1 MFTLRKQIQAF
12 LPGIMLASL
21 ISIVSLMLSD
31 VQLEKIVSP
40 LLISI
45 SVGVATRNILGLRR
59 AFEPGIQFSMKKILR
74 LSIVLLGLRL
84 SFIQVL
90 DIGFAG
96 MFTLAF
102 SSIGTLFFTFWLGK
116 RLNINSRF
124 SQLIAI
130 GTSICGASAIVAAAP
145 VIESSEEDLTYVVAT
160 ITSLGTLA
168 MVSYPLLQ
176 ELIQLNPNE
185 FGLWCGASIHE
196 VAQVLVASFQVGT
209 FSGEIATV
217 AKLSRVLLI
226 IPVLFILSFQN
237 KSHSQNFS
245 LQKIFSFIPWFVC
258 FFVLVTLL
266 NSMNL
271 IPVNVKVFLISINQ
285 FLLCLSMAA
294 VGLGTRLS
302 RIAAIGIKPFLLAIF
317 SWLFLSWISLFLIKA
332 LPI

>member
-1 MFTLRKQIQAF
+1 
-12 LPGIMLASL
+12 
-21 ISIVSLMLSD
+21 MLSNL
-31 VQLEKIVSP
+31 QSEKIVSP

-45 SVGVATRNILGLRR
+45 LVGVATRNIFGLKML
-59 AFEPGIQFSMKKILR
+59 FESGVQFSIKKILR

-90 DIGFAG
+90 DIGFTG
-96 MFTLAF
+96 IFTLVV
-102 SSIGTLFFTFWLGK
+102 SSIGTLFFTFWLGRK
-116 RLNINSRF
+116 LNINSRF
-124 SQLIAI
+124 SQLIAV

-176 ELIQLNPNE
+176 EFMQLNPSE

-209 FSGEIATV
+209 FSGETATV

-237 KSHSQNFS
+237 KSHGQNFS
-245 LQKIFSFIPWFVC
+245 LQKIFSFVPWFVC

-266 NSMNL
+266 NSVNL
-271 IPVNVKVFLISINQ
+271 IPVKVQAFLISTNQ

-302 RIAAIGIKPFLLAIF
+302 RITSIGIKPFLLAIV

-332 LPI
+332 LAI